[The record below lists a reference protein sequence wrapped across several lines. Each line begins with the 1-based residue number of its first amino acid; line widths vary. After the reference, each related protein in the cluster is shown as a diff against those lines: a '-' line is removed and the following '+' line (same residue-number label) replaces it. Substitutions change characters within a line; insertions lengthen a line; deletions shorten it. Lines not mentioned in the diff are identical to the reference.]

1 MMAKANLNSASDK
14 NTLTYP
20 VPRILIVENDLALA
34 KMLSELFSFYGYAY
48 KIYHDAEEI
57 LPLVKS
63 FNPDLVLLDYLLS
76 LVNGGELCSQ
86 IKKNKETRHLPVI
99 IYSAFPKVMMSLGD
113 YGCDE
118 FIAKPFDLDYLMK
131 KIDKLLNRQL
141 SDSQKF
147 Y

>member
-1 MMAKANLNSASDK
+1 MAGANLNSAGNKSSF
-14 NTLTYP
+14 TYP

-34 KMLSELFSFYGYAY
+34 KMLSELFSFYGYDY

-63 FNPDLVLLDYLLS
+63 FNPDLVLLDFLLS

-86 IKKNKETRHLPVI
+86 IKKNKETKHLPVI

-131 KIDKLLNRQL
+131 KIEKLLNRQL
-141 SDSQKF
+141 SDGQEM